1 MNSWLFL
8 RPVRRKENTLKSQWE
23 LKVKPTKL
31 SNARENAGNQVVI
44 GFSIASDWL
53 RKWREFLDGSQ
64 SEVKQ
69 NQSDP
74 GLLLVL
80 EGFIYPWGGLE
91 SGVH

>member
-1 MNSWLFL
+1 MIVF
-8 RPVRRKENTLKSQWE
+8 KASQKKGKYPE
-23 LKVKPTKL
+23 EPMRTQPTKL

-53 RKWREFLDGSQ
+53 RKWCEFLDGSQ

-80 EGFIYPWGGLE
+80 EGFIYP
-91 SGVH
+91 

>member
-1 MNSWLFL
+1 MIVF
-8 RPVRRKENTLKSQWE
+8 KASQKKGKYPE
-23 LKVKPTKL
+23 EPMRTQPTKL

-80 EGFIYPWGGLE
+80 EGFIYP
-91 SGVH
+91 